1 MIGSKNIS
9 CICLKGRL
17 TEIKTFSDAQ
27 SQLMHFLKERGCQ
40 GSSMFNLVYLT
51 NGSKKAYELMYIF
64 LKTINVKFVLF
75 MGTEIAR
82 DKAVIEHLH
91 SQYFSARTILPYISF
106 LLLISFLIEQDRIK
120 SLPYSLANTFY
131 KLEQCSPVWKS
142 KPSTLII
149 PIYLNNSLP
158 FYLFGKRSLT
168 GTLFKSNFL
177 ACCFEAWSGI

>member
-40 GSSMFNLVYLT
+40 GSSMLNLVYLT

-75 MGTEIAR
+75 MGTEIGR
-82 DKAVIEHLH
+82 DKAVFEHLH

-106 LLLISFLIEQDRIK
+106 LLLISFVIEQDRIIFF
-120 SLPYSLANTFY
+120 T
-131 KLEQCSPVWKS
+131 V
-142 KPSTLII
+142 LII
-149 PIYLNNSLP
+149 KYILQARAMFSCMEIETFNLDHTYLPKQLSAVLP
-158 FYLFGKRSLT
+158 F
-168 GTLFKSNFL
+168 
-177 ACCFEAWSGI
+177 W